1 LTYGN
6 YLTRLKEAE
15 QHVIEFIEKET
26 VYGYLLPILKDKV
39 MQIPNTE
46 VYSIHIVTQQT
57 INNSGNE
64 TIKYHPCHDLSFSPQ
79 DLENLSVNTRHKE
92 EDIFNI

>member
-1 LTYGN
+1 M
-6 YLTRLKEAE
+6 
-15 QHVIEFIEKET
+15 IEFIEKET
-26 VYGYLLPILKDKV
+26 IYRYLLPIPKDKV
-39 MQIPNTE
+39 TQILNAE
-46 VYSIHIVTQQT
+46 VCPIHIVTQQT